1 MNSFLSYRS
10 CGFFMCSCI
19 IFVPDR
25 AFYCLFYQC
34 LFSYLCVLPFLSV
47 CLFKR
52 KHSVLWLSVYFSFPS
67 MHSPIKLQELSIILF
82 HPWTYF
88 WYSIENTFLVLKIPL
103 ILFNWFCNDFS
114 MKILSR
120 VYNNPTKP
128 MAQALLYSKN
138 EKTQASKEQNFININ
153 IIFITV

>member
-1 MNSFLSYRS
+1 MGFLCVLASFLSLT
-10 CGFFMCSCI
+10 GPVCI
-19 IFVPDR
+19 
-25 AFYCLFYQC
+25 AFFYQY

>member
-1 MNSFLSYRS
+1 M
-10 CGFFMCSCI
+10 GFFLCSCI
-19 IFVPDR
+19 IFCPWQVTGP
-25 AFYCLFYQC
+25 FLSMSFFLICVYCL
-34 LFSYLCVLPFLSV
+34 LLSV
-47 CLFKR
+47 CLLKR
-52 KHSVLWLSVYFSFPS
+52 KHSVLWLKVYFSFPS

-88 WYSIENTFLVLKIPL
+88 WYSIENTFFVLKIPL

-138 EKTQASKEQNFININ
+138 EKTQASKGQNFININ

>member
-1 MNSFLSYRS
+1 
-10 CGFFMCSCI
+10 MCSCI

-25 AFYCLFYQC
+25 ACLYCLFYHC
-34 LFSYLCVLPFLSV
+34 LFSYLCELPFLSV

-88 WYSIENTFLVLKIPL
+88 WYSIENTFLVLKILL
-103 ILFNWFCNDFS
+103 ILSTDFAMTFRWKFYLGFTIIQQS
-114 MKILSR
+114 QWHKHCFTPRMRKHKL
-120 VYNNPTKP
+120 
-128 MAQALLYSKN
+128 QKN
-138 EKTQASKEQNFININ
+138 RISLT
-153 IIFITV
+153 